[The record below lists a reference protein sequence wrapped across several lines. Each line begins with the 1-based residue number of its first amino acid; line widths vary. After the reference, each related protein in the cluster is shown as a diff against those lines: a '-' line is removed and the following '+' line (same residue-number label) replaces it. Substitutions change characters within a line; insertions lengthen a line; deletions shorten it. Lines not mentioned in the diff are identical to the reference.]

1 MQLQQIPSTWKL
13 SHVYLIPKKSN
24 WDFTLDQVRPISLI
38 EPLKK
43 CLTKIFTKRL
53 DHIIS
58 QNKLLSN
65 LNFVAT
71 KNSSIHTPIQI
82 LLNTIE
88 HYKESNK
95 EAWILF
101 QDMSKAFDKINI
113 LRLAEACKRIG
124 MPQNSIDLLQI
135 FIQTTKPKLL

>member
-1 MQLQQIPSTWKL
+1 M
-13 SHVYLIPKKSN
+13 
-24 WDFTLDQVRPISLI
+24 
-38 EPLKK
+38 
-43 CLTKIFTKRL
+43 
-53 DHIIS
+53 S

-65 LNFVAT
+65 LNFAAT
-71 KNSSIHTPIQI
+71 KNSLTHTPIQI

-124 MPQNSIDLLQI
+124 MPQNSID
-135 FIQTTKPKLL
+135 FITNLHQTAKPKLLQHMVQHNL